1 MSTLTPAQVDR
12 ACGVLLASAA
22 GDALGAGY
30 EFTFPAADL
39 VPEMT
44 GGGLG
49 GFAPG
54 EWTDDTAQ
62 AVAIARVAATGVDLR
77 SPEALSDIAQGF
89 ADWYAGGPADVGVQ
103 TAAVLSLAGPR
114 PSGSTMTAA
123 AREVHE
129 RSGRSAGNGSLMRTG
144 PVALAHL
151 DDPEGLVEASMA
163 VSALTHHQ
171 DLAQEAC
178 ALWCL
183 MVRHTVLRG
192 DFPTFDDVARW
203 VPHADRWRG
212 VLAEAETS
220 PPSSFTANAW
230 SVGALQAAWSA
241 ISHTPVPVGAPCR
254 HLVDALG
261 TAIRIGHDTDTV
273 ASIAGALLGARW
285 GMSAVPAAWR
295 RVLHGWPDARGVDL
309 ERLACLIVRGGRPG
323 KYGWPLVDH
332 IDYAELQYGLPALV
346 PHPYDPGV
354 LLAGATVLDEVPVEV
369 DAVVS
374 LCLTGREQVHRPLEH
389 VTFRL
394 VDEPAPEQNPNLDY
408 VLADAAALVR
418 DLRDEGK
425 TVLLHCVA
433 AHSRTPAVAIAYA
446 LLRGVPLDEAL
457 PAVCAVLPAARP
469 NRGFRAAL
477 ERMAVSGGT
486 MQARGRSGR
495 GWESDDDD
503 TRRS

>member
-1 MSTLTPAQVDR
+1 MTALAPAQVDR
-12 ACGVLLASAA
+12 ACGALLASAA
-22 GDALGAGY
+22 GDALDAGY
-30 EFTFPAADL
+30 EFTYPAADL

-62 AVAIARVAATGVDLR
+62 AVAIARIAATGVDLR
-77 SPEALSDIAQGF
+77 TPEALSDIAQGF

-103 TAAVLSLAGPR
+103 TAAVLSLAGPS

-151 DDPEGLVEASMA
+151 
-163 VSALTHHQ
+163 
-171 DLAQEAC
+171 
-178 ALWCL
+178 
-183 MVRHTVLRG
+183 
-192 DFPTFDDVARW
+192 
-203 VPHADRWRG
+203 
-212 VLAEAETS
+212 
-220 PPSSFTANAW
+220 
-230 SVGALQAAWSA
+230 
-241 ISHTPVPVGAPCR
+241 
-254 HLVDALG
+254 DALG

-374 LCLTGREQVHRPLEH
+374 LCLTGREQVHRRLEH

-394 VDEPAPEQNPNLDY
+394 VDEPAPEQSPNLDY

-457 PAVCAVLPAARP
+457 PAARP
-469 NRGFRAAL
+469 NSGFRDAL
-477 ERMAVSGGT
+477 
-486 MQARGRSGR
+486 ARLA
-495 GWESDDDD
+495 
-503 TRRS
+503 

>member
-12 ACGVLLASAA
+12 ACGVLLASAV

-30 EFTFPAADL
+30 EFTCPAAHL

-62 AVAIARVAATGVDLR
+62 AVAIARVTATGADLR
-77 SPEALSDIAQGF
+77 TPEALSDIAQGF

-114 PSGSTMTAA
+114 PSGSTMAA
-123 AREVHE
+123 AREVHD

-144 PVALAHL
+144 PVALAFL
-151 DDPEGLVEASMA
+151 DDPEGLVEAAMA
-163 VSALTHHQ
+163 VRALTHHQ

-178 ALWCL
+178 AVWCL
-183 MVRHTVLRG
+183 MIRHAVLHG
-192 DFPTFDDVARW
+192 EFPGFDDIAPW
-203 VPHADRWRG
+203 VPAVNRWCD
-212 VLAEAETS
+212 LLAKAEAS
-220 PPSSFTANAW
+220 PPSTFTSNAW
-230 SVGALQAAWSA
+230 SVGALQVAWSA
-241 ISHTPVPVGAPCR
+241 IRHTPVPVDAPCQ
-254 HLVDALG
+254 HLGDSLT

-273 ASIAGALLGARW
+273 AAIAGALLGARW

-295 RVLHGWPDARGVDL
+295 RVLHGWPGARGSDL
-309 ERLACLIVRGGRPG
+309 EHLACLIVRGGRAG

-332 IDYAELQYGLPALV
+332 IDYTELQCGLPALE

-354 LLAGATVLDEVPVEV
+354 LLAGATILDEVPSEV

-374 LCLTGREQVHRPLEH
+374 LCLTGREQVPPRLEH

-394 VDEPAPEQNPNLDY
+394 VDEAAPEQNPNLDF

-433 AHSRTPAVAIAYA
+433 AHSRTPAVAVAYA

-469 NRGFRAAL
+469 NSGFRDAL
-477 ERMAVSGGT
+477 
-486 MQARGRSGR
+486 ARLA
-495 GWESDDDD
+495 
-503 TRRS
+503 